1 MNKLINNVFEKQ
13 NISRNTQ
20 NQIIN
25 IYNSIR
31 KYIDISNPIN
41 RKPIYSTDSLKQI
54 DKNKI
59 IRSRYRQEVKIL
71 NVFGTV
77 YVYDLNNN
85 LLEKIENY
93 STATNATVS
102 DSAEMQAVMLLL
114 GTGLIAAGLGAGS
127 GELIIVGIVL
137 VLLAGL
143 LKIIQDA
150 SRSSSSNSSRRRAI
164 DVAIEESALT
174 INTIS
179 EFTNNKI
186 DEIVVDDK
194 GKSGISNK
202 IGHIVISKSVLGKY
216 DIFNMLVTNIR
227 QNRPECKNIPCN
239 EVVRGIKIFKNH
251 PCCLNPYSK
260 YIKLPEIIPPIE
272 EVNTNNQ
279 TCLTYCDNNNRV
291 IECKDNQG
299 NVIYRSF
306 DIDERACCTI
316 RCNPETNTWFK
327 RCGNTNITNTDTY
340 TDCSQNYKL

>member
-114 GTGLIAAGLGAGS
+114 GTGLIATGLGAGS

-150 SRSSSSNSSRRRAI
+150 SRSSSNSSRRRAI

-179 EFTNNKI
+179 EFTNNNI

-202 IGHIVISKSVLGKY
+202 IGHIVISKSVL
-216 DIFNMLVTNIR
+216 I
-227 QNRPECKNIPCN
+227 C
-239 EVVRGIKIFKNH
+239 
-251 PCCLNPYSK
+251 
-260 YIKLPEIIPPIE
+260 
-272 EVNTNNQ
+272 
-279 TCLTYCDNNNRV
+279 
-291 IECKDNQG
+291 
-299 NVIYRSF
+299 
-306 DIDERACCTI
+306 
-316 RCNPETNTWFK
+316 
-327 RCGNTNITNTDTY
+327 
-340 TDCSQNYKL
+340 